1 MTTINEEVIQLIS
14 DQQIRKSLN
23 FKEKVKFN
31 RTGNNHLFMIV
42 VMCLRLNLI
51 TNLILICSKFF

>member
-31 RTGNNHLFMIV
+31 RTGNNHFIYDCGYV
-42 VMCLRLNLI
+42 F
-51 TNLILICSKFF
+51 TAKFN